1 LYYIGQLGLEEIS
14 CRGVSEEPFLY
25 ALPAEINMQVSPLQ
39 DYILIEP
46 IEKEET
52 TPAGIVI
59 PDTAKEKP
67 QEGKVVAVGP
77 GSVTEEGK
85 RVEMDVKEGDTVI
98 YKKWGGNDVKVN
110 GKEMLIVREED
121 ILATVKN

>member
-1 LYYIGQLGLEEIS
+1 
-14 CRGVSEEPFLY
+14 
-25 ALPAEINMQVSPLQ
+25 MQVQPLQ

-46 IEKEET
+46 IEEEET

-67 QEGKVVAVGP
+67 QEGKVVATGP
-77 GSVTEEGK
+77 GRKTEEGK
-85 RVEMDVKEGDTVI
+85 RLEMDVSEGDTVI

-121 ILATVKN
+121 ILAVVSE

>member
-1 LYYIGQLGLEEIS
+1 
-14 CRGVSEEPFLY
+14 
-25 ALPAEINMQVSPLQ
+25 MQVSPLQ

-46 IEKEET
+46 IEEEET

-67 QEGKVVAVGP
+67 QEGEVVAVGP
-77 GSVTEEGK
+77 GSKTKEGK
-85 RVEMDVKEGDTVI
+85 RVEMDVKEGDRVI

-110 GKEMLIVREED
+110 GKDMLIVREED
-121 ILATVKN
+121 ILAVVK